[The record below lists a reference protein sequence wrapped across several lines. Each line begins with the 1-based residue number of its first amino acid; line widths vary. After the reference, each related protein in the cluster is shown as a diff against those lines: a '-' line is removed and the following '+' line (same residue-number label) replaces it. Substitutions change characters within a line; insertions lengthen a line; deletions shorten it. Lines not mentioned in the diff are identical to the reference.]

1 MTVLRRLERVDGDVK
16 RWIIKADQYM
26 KWEEF
31 EKAIPFLEATVMR
44 SEPFPQ
50 LQQILWELLGNAQ
63 MAVGMCKKASVCYL
77 RHLAHSRALG
87 DVRGVTRAECNLGIS
102 YMQLGLLKLAGR
114 SFMQY
119 LNNSRGLG
127 DERGVET
134 ACSNLG
140 LLSKAVGIKRY
151 RAAMEQGVG
160 GGAGDEGRAME
171 NLASCLRRAIIFF
184 KQHLEVILTHGDM

>member
-1 MTVLRRLERVDGDVK
+1 MATVLRRLEGLDGEAK
-16 RWIIKADQYM
+16 RWLLKADQYM

-31 EKAIPFLEATVMR
+31 EKAIPFLEATVVH
-44 SEPFPQ
+44 SEPFPR

-87 DVRGVTRAECNLGIS
+87 DPRGVARAECNLGIS
-102 YMQLGLLKLAGR
+102 YMQLDLLKLAGR

-119 LNNSRGLG
+119 LSNSRRLG
-127 DERGVET
+127 DAKGVES

-140 LLSKAVGIKRY
+140 LLSKALGVKRY
-151 RAAMEQGVG
+151 KETLEQGGEVG
-160 GGAGDEGRAME
+160 GAMAH
-171 NLASCLRRAIIFF
+171 LGSCLRRAIIFF
-184 KQHLEVILTHGDM
+184 KQHLEVVQAHGDM